1 MELLTR
7 NGVHSAPAQP
17 IGAAD
22 AVCAELREALTVY
35 TPALSGWLTAQ
46 VRALIAE
53 ATYREA
59 ALQRVEPPKETAPSR
74 LLTPAETAALLRVEL
89 RWIRRHTATMPHRRI
104 GKYVRFSEREVIRWY
119 DARKR

>member
-1 MELLTR
+1 METLTR
-7 NGVHSAPAQP
+7 NGPASAVATDALCEEVRLAVTSRPSTV
-17 IGAAD
+17 AA
-22 AVCAELREALTVY
+22 
-35 TPALSGWLTAQ
+35 WLTAQ
-46 VRALIAE
+46 IRAALAE
-53 ATYREA
+53 ALVYEA
-59 ALQRVEPPKETAPSR
+59 AFQRVEPPKETAPSR